1 MIERKSNAKMPRE
14 HFMRAAED
22 ELVKFVRKEIA
33 FQQAERDERATQLR
47 LPIAR
52 ENSRS
57 SGTTGRSSERPQ

>member
-1 MIERKSNAKMPRE
+1 
-14 HFMRAAED
+14 MRAAED

-33 FQQAERDERATQLR
+33 FQRAERDERATQLR
-47 LPIAR
+47 LLVAR